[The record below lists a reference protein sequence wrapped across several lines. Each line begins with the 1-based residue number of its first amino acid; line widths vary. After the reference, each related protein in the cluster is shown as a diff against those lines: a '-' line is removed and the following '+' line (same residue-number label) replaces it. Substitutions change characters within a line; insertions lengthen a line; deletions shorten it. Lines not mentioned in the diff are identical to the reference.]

1 MGERNKIIKSFLN
14 ERKRDLERVLENK
27 GINEEEREQRIGELI
42 RKIPRRRLDKGD
54 NFDYYINDINYTQ
67 VEERSPNYTMK
78 GRYQHGSIFDSVDDS
93 VIKTIDEEKL
103 GTNGKPIQNKD
114 YLNNIPMYNIIKPT
128 NPSFSFS
135 KANRFIEKKSQYQP
149 SVNIEQI
156 ELFKNGEFAPKDNYF
171 LFDFLYFYLYIF
183 LKFFFI

>member
-1 MGERNKIIKSFLN
+1 
-14 ERKRDLERVLENK
+14 
-27 GINEEEREQRIGELI
+27 
-42 RKIPRRRLDKGD
+42 
-54 NFDYYINDINYTQ
+54 
-67 VEERSPNYTMK
+67 MK

-135 KANRFIEKKSQYQP
+135 QANRFIEKKSQYQP